1 MVDSL
6 EKKYLSFYKSKKV
19 LITGA
24 TGYIAWSL
32 IQKLLGVDCEITCLT
47 RQSSH
52 ELNLVN
58 FVKCKAAMN
67 TIVGSYDD
75 EKFWNKSMDGVDIVF
90 HLAAQTSFYR
100 AEADPTED
108 FKNNVYPM
116 QLLLNAASQNGKK
129 PYITFAGS
137 ASVCGLTK
145 KLPVGESVKDN
156 PSTVYD
162 FHKVLAENHLKSYI
176 EKNLVNGACLRL
188 SNVYGPGPKSSKN
201 DRGILNS
208 MVRQALGKETLTVYG
223 SGDSIRDYTFIDDV
237 VTALLACPVQVE
249 RTNGNH
255 YFIGSGKGHSIKEAI
270 DIIARVVERIT
281 GLIVDV
287 ISIKPPDGLLDI
299 EFRNFI
305 ADSSSFK
312 SDTGWFARTDL
323 EEGIIKTVNEF
334 ELVNFRR

>member
-6 EKKYLSFYKSKKV
+6 EKKFLSFYKSKKV
-19 LITGA
+19 LISGT
-24 TGYIAWSL
+24 TGYIAWNL
-32 IQKLLGVDCEITCLT
+32 IQKLLGIDCEITCLT

-75 EKFWNKSMDGVDIVF
+75 EKFWNKSMDGVDVVF

-137 ASVCGLTK
+137 ATQCGLTK

-162 FHKVLAENHLKSYI
+162 FHKLLAENHLKSYI

-188 SNVYGPGPKSSKN
+188 SNIYGPGPKSSKN

-208 MVRQALGKETLTVYG
+208 MVRKALEKETLTVYG
-223 SGDSIRDYTFIDDV
+223 SGNFLRDYIFIDD
-237 VTALLACPVQVE
+237 AIIAFLACPVHVE

-255 YFIGSGKGHSIKEAI
+255 YIIGSGKGHTIKEAI
-270 DIIARVVERIT
+270 DMVARVVERIT
-281 GLIVDV
+281 GLKADV
-287 ISIKPPDGLLDI
+287 ISVKPPDGYLDI
-299 EFRNFI
+299 EYRNFV
-305 ADSSSFK
+305 ANSSSFK
-312 SDTGWFARTDL
+312 SDTGWFTRSDL
-323 EEGIIKTVNEF
+323 EEGIIKIVNEF
-334 ELVNFRR
+334 RTSKF

>member
-19 LITGA
+19 LVTGA

-116 QLLLNAASQNGKK
+116 QLLLKVASQNEKK
-129 PYITFAGS
+129 PYVAFAGS
-137 ASVCGLTK
+137 ATQCGLTN
-145 KLPVGESVKDN
+145 KLPAGESVNDN

-162 FHKVLAENHLKSYI
+162 FHKLLAERYLKFYI
-176 EKNLVNGACLRL
+176 NKNLVNGACLRL
-188 SNVYGPGPKSSKN
+188 CNVYGPGPKSSNN

-208 MVRQALGKETLTVYG
+208 MVRKALQKEKLTIYG
-223 SGDSIRDYTFIDDV
+223 TGDFIRDYIFIDDV
-237 VTALLACPVQVE
+237 VNAFLACPYHLK
-249 RTNGNH
+249 RTNGN
-255 YFIGSGKGHSIKEAI
+255 YYVVGSGKGYSVKEAI
-270 DIIARVVERIT
+270 NMIARTVERIVS
-281 GLIVDV
+281 LKVNV
-287 ISIKPPDGLLDI
+287 INVKPPDGLLDI
-299 EFRNFI
+299 EYRNFV
-305 ADSSSFK
+305 ANNSNLHL
-312 SDTGWFARTDL
+312 DTGWTVTTDL
-323 EEGIIKTVNEF
+323 EEGIVKTVNK
-334 ELVNFRR
+334 FRTN